1 MTNTNAG
8 DLDLSTSKR
17 PCRCGVATLNRD
29 SKTITK
35 WDPCYKI
42 KPKVL
47 KLHHFTGWLLTR
59 DLD

>member
-1 MTNTNAG
+1 MLETWIFPLPRDLAG
-8 DLDLSTSKR
+8 
-17 PCRCGVATLNRD
+17 VNRD